1 MLKKGVR
8 AMPFSRLTDM
18 DAALIDFAGSAAY
31 LCRSIEGGLS
41 RFPQKYCYSAFS
53 A

>member
-1 MLKKGVR
+1 MLKKGVM

-31 LCRSIEGGLS
+31 LCRSIEG
-41 RFPQKYCYSAFS
+41 
-53 A
+53 

>member
-18 DAALIDFAGSAAY
+18 DAALIDAAY
-31 LCRSIEGGLS
+31 LCRSIEG
-41 RFPQKYCYSAFS
+41 
-53 A
+53 